1 MSKNETGIEV
11 TVRRLQFGLRI
22 LREFRGWDSSRIY
35 SIIDVHPMTYSRLE
49 REVTKL
55 NVSQY
60 ATIRFALQASI
71 IELSEDDARWFSYI
85 LETFL
90 DPSVD
95 ASFANDL
102 LDGVAAAVAAASR
115 GNTSRAHNVIEAV
128 VNGTADAVAHHHIKY
143 TTDLDG
149 LDWYYDL
156 VGLPRPSDKIE
167 SLGQC

>member
-1 MSKNETGIEV
+1 MSKNETNVEV
-11 TVRRLQFGLRI
+11 AVKRLQFGLRV

-35 SIIDVHPMTYSRLE
+35 DVIGVTTMTYSRLE

-60 ATIRFALQASI
+60 AAIRFALQASI
-71 IELSEDDARWFSYI
+71 VELSEDDARWFSYI

-90 DPSVD
+90 DPSTD
-95 ASFANDL
+95 AAFANDL

-115 GNTSRAHNVIEAV
+115 GNTTRAHNVIEAV
-128 VNGTADAVAHHHIKY
+128 VNGTADAVAHHRIKY

-156 VGLPRPSDKIE
+156 VGLPHPSDRF
-167 SLGQC
+167 